1 MTELT
6 DAGERLG
13 VYPGSF
19 NPLTTGHLA
28 IADAARRVHGLS
40 AVELT
45 VSTLALAKEDVAH
58 PRFEHRIEVLQAAV
72 ASVEWLDLR
81 VTELQ
86 LLADIAE
93 GYQVLIVGADKWL
106 QIQDPVWY
114 GDDPLARD
122 AALATLPTVAI
133 APRDGLQTP
142 IEHTL
147 EVDQSLTSGVSS
159 TAARNGNL
167 ELMVPAARDFA
178 ERTGAWI
185 DVGRYDRWVTSAR
198 G

>member
-1 MTELT
+1 MTDTEH
-6 DAGERLG
+6 ERLG

-28 IADAARRVHGLS
+28 IADAARQAHGLTR
-40 AVELT
+40 VELT

-58 PRFEHRIEVLQAAV
+58 PRFEHRIEVLQTAV

-114 GDDPLARD
+114 DDDPAQRD
-122 AALATLPTVAI
+122 AALATLPAVAI
-133 APRDGLQTP
+133 APRDGLETPAAQT
-142 IEHTL
+142 L
-147 EVDQSLTSGVSS
+147 AVDQSLTAGVSS
-159 TAARNGNL
+159 TAARNGNTD
-167 ELMVPAARDFA
+167 LMVPAARDFA

-185 DVGRYDRWVTSAR
+185 DVARYDRWAASQSI
-198 G
+198 